1 LINFASP
8 QSIDLGLLRKLVK
21 EFAETYVAGI
31 ASRIDR
37 ENLYPREIISEM
49 GRHGLLAPNIPSEYG
64 GGGLD
69 LRSTCVVLEELA
81 KYSGSISLIAEVQG
95 TLVSHVLYSYG
106 NKIIREEILPKIA
119 SGEAIGS
126 FALSEP
132 CCGSDAASIETY
144 AERRGGEWILRGV
157 KTWITQGLYA
167 DYYIVFARTGA
178 REERHRNIASF
189 LVRRSECIKTSPI
202 EVMGFRGTG
211 TAEVVL
217 DNCVVSDDYVIA
229 ESGRG
234 FKIAMETLNIG
245 RIAISSIGVG
255 LAEKALLEAYDYV
268 SSRKAFDKRVIDF
281 QYIQF
286 LIADLYTLL
295 ETSRVLVY
303 RAAEE
308 YDKDPSKSTIP
319 LLAALTKNFVTQSTV
334 YIVGEAL
341 RLLGGF
347 GYSKESATER
357 IYRDIKLLE
366 IGEGTNEIQKL
377 TISRHILRSGLSRL
391 FD

>member
-1 LINFASP
+1 MNSSAINPALI
-8 QSIDLGLLRKLVK
+8 RKVVK
-21 EFAETYVAGI
+21 EFAETYVTNI
-31 ASRIDR
+31 ATKIDR
-37 ENLYPREIISEM
+37 ENFYPREVIREM
-49 GRHGLLAPNIPSEYG
+49 GRHGLLAPNIPTEYG

-69 LRSTCVVLEELA
+69 LRGTCIVLEELA

-95 TLVSHVLYSYG
+95 TLVSHILYTYG
-106 NKIIREEILPKIA
+106 NKMIREEILPKIA

-132 CCGSDAASIETY
+132 CCGSDAASIESF
-144 AERRGGEWILRGV
+144 AERKGGEWVLRGV
-157 KTWITQGLYA
+157 KTWITQGQYA
-167 DYYIVFARTGA
+167 DYYIVFARTGS

-189 LVRRSECIKTSPI
+189 LVKRSSCIKTSPI

-217 DNCVVSDDYVIA
+217 DNCAVGDDYVIG
-229 ESGRG
+229 ESGKG
-234 FKIAMETLNIG
+234 FKIAMEALNVG

-255 LAEKALLEAYDYV
+255 LAERALSEAYEYV
-268 SSRKAFDKRVIDF
+268 SNRRAFDKRVIDF

-286 LIADLYTLL
+286 LLADLYTLL

-303 RAAEE
+303 KAAEE
-308 YDKDPSKSTIP
+308 YDKEPSKNTIP
-319 LLAALTKNFVTQSTV
+319 LIAALTKNFVTQSTV

-347 GYSKESATER
+347 GYSKESVTER

-377 TISRHILRSGLSRL
+377 TISKFLLRGGLERL
-391 FD
+391 FE